1 MITSTLKRLR
11 PILAAVAVLFAFGAL
26 TASAEAK
33 SKKPVSVFP
42 APKTPVASDDTT
54 FSFRG
59 VKPKNMGPIEIRD
72 RDGNRIGGKRLAHSD
87 GKGVS
92 FIPNGKFEPGEKVRV
107 KTKKRIKLTKNGDF
121 WVRIGKFYG
130 DDDSDPGPGKPPAN
144 DGLKSR
150 PDLKPP
156 KLDVLVNKPE
166 ASSGKVFFA
175 PKKDGATI
183 ADNNGRIRWYRP
195 SGIASKGNEFY
206 NFQPQ
211 TYKGRPVLTYWLGAS
226 GVQGFSQVGAYE
238 ILNNKYNRIASF
250 TPGNGYGPNIHEFSL
265 TGRDTALVQAYQGV
279 EYDLT
284 PVGGAKD
291 GKILDNVVQ
300 EIDIKTGAVLF
311 EWHAIGNVGLK
322 AAEGAPPED
331 GSPWDYLHIN
341 ASKPDGNSI
350 LVSGRRTS
358 TIYRIN
364 RSTASIRWRLRGDGM
379 KPKTNSFKIA
389 PGAQWGYQHDM
400 ERLPN
405 GNISLFDNGA
415 DRPNAGLPVINDESS
430 ILVLRL
436 SGKGNNRTASLVKRY
451 THEPDP
457 IIALSQGSARQLENG
472 NWFAGWGQVSQM
484 TEFSPDGEVV
494 WDAIFPDSAVNSYR
508 SFKAP
513 WVGKPKDRP
522 AIASEADGAGA
533 TVYASWNGAEVA
545 EWKVL
550 TGDSAGS
557 LREVGSSAWKNLETM
572 IPVASVDSKVR
583 AVAYD
588 ADGKQI
594 GQSGLIDLGKQS
606 R

>member
-1 MITSTLKRLR
+1 M
-11 PILAAVAVLFAFGAL
+11 AVAVLFSFGAL

-59 VKPKNMGPIEIRD
+59 VKPKNLGPVKVFGSKSGRV
-72 RDGNRIGGKRLAHSD
+72 GGKRLAHSD
-87 GKGVS
+87 RKGVS
-92 FIPNGKFEPGEKVRV
+92 FIPKGKFEPGETVKVY
-107 KTKKRIKLTKNGDF
+107 TKKRIKRTNKGDF
-121 WVRIGKFYG
+121 WVKIGRFYG
-130 DDDSDPGPGKPPAN
+130 DDDTDPGPGNPPAN

-150 PDLKPP
+150 PELKPP
-156 KLDVLVNKPE
+156 TLDVLVNKPE
-166 ASSGKVFFA
+166 ASSDKIFFA
-175 PKKDGATI
+175 PKNDGATI
-183 ADNNGRIRWYRP
+183 ADNAGRIRWYRP
-195 SGIASKGNEFY
+195 SGVSTKGSQYY

-238 ILNNKYNRIASF
+238 ILNNKYNRIARI

-265 TGRDTALVQAYQGV
+265 TGRDTALVQAYRGV

-284 PVGGAKD
+284 PVGGAKN

-311 EWHAIGNVGLK
+311 EWHALGNVGLK
-322 AAEGAPPED
+322 ASETAPPED
-331 GSPWDYLHIN
+331 GSRWDYLHIN
-341 ASKPDGNSI
+341 ATKADGNSI

-364 RSTASIRWRLRGDGM
+364 RRNANTRWRLRGDGM

-389 PGAQWGYQHDM
+389 PGAEWGYQHDM

-405 GNISLFDNGA
+405 GNISLFDNGS
-415 DRPNAGLPVINDESS
+415 DRPNTGLPVVNDESS
-430 ILVLRL
+430 ILVLKL
-436 SGKGNNRTASLVKRY
+436 SGKGKNRTASMVKRY

-457 IIALSQGSARQLENG
+457 VVAPSQGSARLLDNG
-472 NWFAGWGQVSQM
+472 NWFAGWGQVSHM
-484 TEFSPDGEVV
+484 TEFAPDGKVV
-494 WDAIFPDSAVNSYR
+494 WDATFFDSPVNSYR

-522 AIASEADGAGA
+522 AIASEADGNGA
-533 TVYASWNGAEVA
+533 KVYASWNGSTKVQS
-545 EWKVL
+545 WKVL
-550 TGDSAGS
+550 TGDSADN
-557 LREVGSSAWKNLETM
+557 LTEVGSSNWKGLETM
-572 IPVASVDSKVR
+572 ISIPTVDSKVQ

-588 ADGKQI
+588 GLGEKI
-594 GQSGLIDLGKQS
+594 GQSGLIDLGEQS